1 MEEATTEQIQNNQ
14 EISPGDEKK
23 GNDQQEVN
31 YINGHGEK
39 QLKIVHKK
47 ELGVKSEIKEVQD
60 GDPHTD
66 TKELSGNGNVKEKFE
81 KKRVKGDPTM
91 TLIPQKCDEK
101 SIEYEVKYKGTSKPF
116 SKVRAILTHELKEK
130 GEAALHW
137 MRHGSPGAKE
147 AKKEYK
153 LEIFTWSSL
162 VGAPN
167 EVEQPSAF
175 FSSRYF

>member
-1 MEEATTEQIQNNQ
+1 MV
-14 EISPGDEKK
+14 S
-23 GNDQQEVN
+23 
-31 YINGHGEK
+31 EK

-66 TKELSGNGNVKEKFE
+66 TKELSGNGNVKEKFQ

-101 SIEYEVKYKGTSKPF
+101 SIEYEVKYKGTSKHF

-130 GEAALHW
+130 REAAVKGLLSSVLKLN
-137 MRHGSPGAKE
+137 MSDCGGYFGTSPNA
-147 AKKEYK
+147 
-153 LEIFTWSSL
+153 
-162 VGAPN
+162 
-167 EVEQPSAF
+167 QPH
-175 FSSRYF
+175 